1 LDVSQQ
7 APKCR
12 PRPLCSSICICRS
25 ELWHQSRHAVPSCAQ
40 HFVQIASC
48 LLGAPGP
55 WEAHKL
61 QFQWALIFST
71 RTFCLHL
78 LFPFLFSW
86 FLQDRPQEKPIC
98 IFISNLDQLRAASP
112 PISPL
117 LWEFME
123 NVYPGGIGCIIKKGE
138 WLKKLGETNR
148 TALLSLFQHSR
159 SAVHTPCWM
168 SMGRDYVHF
177 MVRNHLWSSYMPW

>member
-1 LDVSQQ
+1 MASIT
-7 APKCR
+7 ACS
-12 PRPLCSSICICRS
+12 PLLGS
-25 ELWHQSRHAVPSCAQ
+25 AFCAE
-40 HFVQIASC
+40 ITTC

-61 QFQWALIFST
+61 GFQWALIFS
-71 RTFCLHL
+71 RQTFCLHL
-78 LFPFLFSW
+78 FFPFLSSW

-98 IFISNLDQLRAASP
+98 IFISNLDQLRAAAP

-148 TALLSLFQHSR
+148 TALLSLFHVFNTAGLQSTH
-159 SAVHTPCWM
+159 P
-168 SMGRDYVHF
+168 F
-177 MVRNHLWSSYMPW
+177 